1 MKKFRFTL
9 EKVLNLR
16 EFEEKQAKEELGR
29 VISISNKLNAELQ
42 QIAIDRVNT
51 RNSSTSLLSI
61 SEFTAAEHY
70 VTRLDNKKEQ
80 ILVELA
86 QNELLIE
93 QKRKLFAQAMQ
104 NRKVITKL
112 KEKQFKEWRMKNL
125 HEEEATTDDIA
136 NSRFGVEHN
145 LLS

>member
-29 VISISNKLNAELQ
+29 VISISNKINAELQ

-51 RNSSTSLLSI
+51 RKSSSTLLSI
-61 SEFTAAEHY
+61 SEFSAAEHY
-70 VTRLDNKKEQ
+70 ITRLDNQKEKLL
-80 ILVELA
+80 IDLA

-93 QKRKLFAQAMQ
+93 QKRKLFTVAMQ

-125 HEEEATTDDIA
+125 REEEATTDDIA
-136 NSRFGVEHN
+136 NSRYGMEQ
-145 LLS
+145 